1 MNNGTKDFNLKYGVL
16 ALPIAMV
23 ALPIY
28 IYVPKF
34 YGHELGM
41 PIEVVGLILLCMRI
55 FDAVQD
61 PFIGFFSDKHSNKVT
76 RKRMILIGSPFLVIG
91 FLAIFN
97 PLTASSSG
105 HAVWLAIS
113 LIIVYFGLSIVYINY
128 LAIGT
133 DLGRSSHE
141 HIEIAGYRAFF
152 GVTGIILA
160 LIIPE
165 ALSNQFNS
173 QAQGLSVFSTAFLPF
188 FLLAYSFFYE

>member
-113 LIIVYFGLSIVYINY
+113 LIIVYFGLSIVYINT
-128 LAIGT
+128 L
-133 DLGRSSHE
+133 L
-141 HIEIAGYRAFF
+141 
-152 GVTGIILA
+152 LA
-160 LIIPE
+160 LIWVGVPMNI
-165 ALSNQFNS
+165 SK
-173 QAQGLSVFSTAFLPF
+173 
-188 FLLAYSFFYE
+188 LLAIEHFRCNWNYSSSNNSRGSFQSI